1 VVVLATFLAVWI
13 LHRTVGLGGF
23 FR

>member
-1 VVVLATFLAVWI
+1 VVVPATFLAVWI